1 MFTSEDGE
9 DVDSQNATVN
19 LDVKTFLTAYFLK
32 GRKGT
37 RSAKMKP
44 MGPKQRKA
52 QAHGYSSA

>member
-9 DVDSQNATVN
+9 DVESQNATVN

-37 RSAKMKP
+37 CSAKMKP

-52 QAHGYSSA
+52 QAHG